1 MSSQIPSRT
10 KLNVVRL
17 TRIFALKSSSLQ
29 LRYTSSHHNFLV
41 SLNLSFALGF
51 LSFLLSSIAT
61 RAVTPACI
69 LSRSL
74 SLLKRLFTKWK
85 SSSSSSFLC
94 LLLFKVIKAL
104 LARSAIL
111 FVYLPGWHYE
121 TSVLRVRQTKKRTN
135 ISVMLANIYLLLSFL
150 LSKFSFSCLRLRFHL
165 CFIFTLTNKK
175 TSVFRIILLVF
186 PRFYTVVVILKT

>member
-1 MSSQIPSRT
+1 MPWVFFRFCYQVLY
-10 KLNVVRL
+10 KEQL
-17 TRIFALKSSSLQ
+17 LQ
-29 LRYTSSHHNFLV
+29 LVYFLDH
-41 SLNLSFALGF
+41 LLFWNAF
-51 LSFLLSSIAT
+51 L
-61 RAVTPACI
+61 RNENH
-69 LSRSL
+69 
-74 SLLKRLFTKWK
+74 
-85 SSSSSSFLC
+85 LC